1 MVDVLTKKQRRYNM
15 SQIKSRDTKPEISLR
30 KIFRKEGLKGY
41 RLHPEEMI
49 GKPDIIFSKQKIA
62 IFIDG
67 CQWHKCQRHYVE
79 PKTNTSFWI
88 KKIEGNVKRDKFIN
102 KVLKKDGW
110 KVIRIWE
117 HDLKKKELNKTI
129 PKIIKVLKK
138 RKND

>member
-1 MVDVLTKKQRRYNM
+1 M
-15 SQIKSRDTKPEISLR
+15 SQIKSRDTKPEIPLR

-41 RLHPEEMI
+41 RLHPEERI

-79 PKTNTSFWI
+79 PKTNTSFWL
-88 KKIEGNVKRDKFIN
+88 KKIDGNVKRDKFIN
-102 KVLKKDGW
+102 KILKKDGW
-110 KVIRIWE
+110 NVIRIWE
-117 HDLKKKELNKTI
+117 HDLKKKELNNTLR
-129 PKIIKVLKK
+129 KIIKVLKK